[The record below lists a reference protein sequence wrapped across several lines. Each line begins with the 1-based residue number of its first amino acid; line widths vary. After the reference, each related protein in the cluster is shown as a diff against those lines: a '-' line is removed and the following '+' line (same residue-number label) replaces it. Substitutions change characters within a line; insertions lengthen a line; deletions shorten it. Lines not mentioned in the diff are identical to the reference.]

1 MGDEHKF
8 TVHEHMF
15 KDGEY
20 KFKGGEY
27 KISITETN
35 CLRIVYAEFSSKT
48 GEPVSDRYDKFRH
61 RFGHIYGAGIG
72 CILHS
77 P

>member
-20 KFKGGEY
+20 KFKDGEY
-27 KISITETN
+27 KIPLTETK
-35 CLRIVYAEFSSKT
+35 CLRVLT
-48 GEPVSDRYDKFRH
+48 QNPH
-61 RFGHIYGAGIG
+61 
-72 CILHS
+72 
-77 P
+77 